1 MNRVPR
7 PGVCEPARLQCAAV
21 KSTLAKTALLFVPP
35 GVDVIASHIVTNA
48 RIARKSQALLLHPK
62 LVTRTAFFYTV
73 GFGVDQL
80 NSNVDQL
87 NSSVASG
94 VVEGALTIVK
104 LMMFLL

>member
-7 PGVCEPARLQCAAV
+7 PTGCETARPACAKV
-21 KSTLAKTALLFVPP
+21 KSTVAKTALLFAPP
-35 GVDVIASHIVTNA
+35 GIDFIASHIVTNA

-62 LVTRTAFFYTV
+62 LVARTAFFYTV
-73 GFGVDQL
+73 GAGVDQTM
-80 NSNVDQL
+80 SNVDQL

-104 LMMFLL
+104 LILFLL

>member
-7 PGVCEPARLQCAAV
+7 PAACEPTRLQCATV
-21 KSTLAKTALLFVPP
+21 KSTVVKTALLFAPP
-35 GVDVIASHIVTNA
+35 GIDFIASHIVTNA

-80 NSNVDQL
+80 NSNMDQL

>member
-7 PGVCEPARLQCAAV
+7 PAACEPTRLQCATV
-21 KSTLAKTALLFVPP
+21 KSTVVKTALLFAPP
-35 GVDVIASHIVTNA
+35 GVDFIASHIVTNA
-48 RIARKSQALLLHPK
+48 RFARKSQALLLHPK

-73 GFGVDQL
+73 GFGVDQTM
-80 NSNVDQL
+80 SNVDQL

-104 LMMFLL
+104 LILFLL